1 MAVLVDTSGL
11 LCYHHRAETQH
22 LQAKSLLEQAPYRLT
37 HNYILTEFVPLCRVR
52 GLDVSKALDFVD
64 DLTQNRAIEVV
75 WVTPEIHNQAMELLR
90 ARPDKTYSLCDA
102 VSFVL
107 MRLKGVREA
116 LTTDK
121 HFEQEGFV
129 RLLTP

>member
-1 MAVLVDTSGL
+1 MLIDTAGL
-11 LCYHHRAETQH
+11 LCYHHKAEKQHIEAKALFERAR
-22 LQAKSLLEQAPYRLT
+22 YRLT
-37 HNYILTEFVPLCRVR
+37 HNYILAEFVPICRVR
-52 GLDVSKALDFVD
+52 GLDVTKAIDFVE
-64 DLTQNRAIEVV
+64 DLTQTQMLEVV
-75 WVTPEIHNQAMELLR
+75 WVTPEIHHQATALLR

-107 MRLKGVREA
+107 MRLKGIQEA

-121 HFEQEGFV
+121 HFEQEGFI